1 MAYALKEVTAW
12 RRAALDQGRDAYG
25 VYLSRAVCGCGK
37 KARNQ
42 QFSCLRLWNPHYIP
56 KHIFGTARAGSAD
69 PHAAGR
75 ISGRSRGDTSAGPS
89 TVPARLSCQ
98 RRSPAGAV
106 GGRAGRGGGGGVE
119 MSRYGPHRA
128 NVGGGGGPQW
138 SLPAMTHPASSP
150 PGNGKPHPCLPSR
163 RGAPVVAVTKTT
175 PLRSGAP
182 LAAAGPTSAPSP
194 PPPFLLL

>member
-42 QFSCLRLWNPHYIP
+42 QFSCLRVWNPHYIQ

-106 GGRAGRGGGGGVE
+106 GGRAGRGGGGGGDEPVWPT
-119 MSRYGPHRA
+119 RGQR
-128 NVGGGGGPQW
+128 GGWGGP
-138 SLPAMTHPASSP
+138 SVEPAGHDAPGVLPPRQRQTSP
-150 PGNGKPHPCLPSR
+150 M
-163 RGAPVVAVTKTT
+163 
-175 PLRSGAP
+175 
-182 LAAAGPTSAPSP
+182 SAQP
-194 PPPFLLL
+194 